1 MSRIAATREAESNDL
16 ELHVSL
22 CTERYEELTDK
33 LEAVEAKC
41 VEITETLNDIK
52 LSFIEVS
59 QDSKYLKWCIGIIT
73 ALSGALLHVLF
84 K

>member
-1 MSRIAATREAESNDL
+1 MSRIAATKEAESNDL

-33 LEAVEAKC
+33 LESMDQKLTEAAAAM
-41 VEITETLNDIK
+41 IDLK
-52 LSFIEVS
+52 LRLESNK
-59 QDSKYLKWCIGIIT
+59 DSTYLKWAIAIIS
-73 ALSGALLHVLF
+73 ALVAALLHFLT